1 MAIDEDIENFFILL
15 FSIAVATI
23 YFSLS
28 VPSLIEFLTGE
39 KTVRER
45 LTELESRVTLL
56 EIKGKINHSI
66 VYN

>member
-1 MAIDEDIENFFILL
+1 MVIDGDIENFFILL

>member
-1 MAIDEDIENFFILL
+1 MAIEEDIENFFILL